1 MVLVFNGYMSK
12 EPISD
17 EFLIELLESYT
28 SAEAAEIQQYLSE
41 WDAATY
47 TSVCQ
52 SILDHANRKGIDP
65 LRYLRKAHN
74 FNKKGAIRVPKTGY
88 RGDSSAVYRKGNEYL
103 IVRPDQYGT
112 EKIVTYGVND
122 D

>member
-1 MVLVFNGYMSK
+1 MSK

-41 WDAATY
+41 WDTATY
-47 TSVCQ
+47 TSVSQ

>member
-1 MVLVFNGYMSK
+1 MPG
-12 EPISD
+12 EEAISD
-17 EFLIELLESYT
+17 PFLIQLLEGYNLT
-28 SAEAAEIQQYLSE
+28 EVVEIEKYMTE

-47 TSVCQ
+47 SSVAQ
-52 SILDHANRKGIDP
+52 SILDHAARKNIDP
-65 LRYLRKAHN
+65 LKYLRKAHN

-103 IVRPDQYGT
+103 IVRPDKYGS

>member
-1 MVLVFNGYMSK
+1 MSE

-17 EFLIELLESYT
+17 PFLIQLLEGYNLT
-28 SAEAAEIQQYLSE
+28 EAAEIEKYMTE

-47 TSVCQ
+47 SSVAQ
-52 SILDHANRKGIDP
+52 SILDHVARKDIDP
-65 LRYLRKAHN
+65 LKYLRKAHN

-103 IVRPDQYGT
+103 IVRPDKYGS